1 MRRGLPTQ
9 EDLGSHLRAPAVS
22 SRVGLWL
29 GICFAVAFLT
39 GLVSHWG
46 QLPDPVIGFPARP
59 RWGYRVTQG
68 LHVTAGTAAV
78 PLLLVKLWSVY
89 HRLLARPPRAGWA
102 LVRHLA
108 ERASILALV
117 AGAVFQLVTG
127 LANATQWY
135 PWAFSFRSTHY
146 AVAWLVVGALLLHV
160 AVQLPT
166 VRAALGRGVDVDP
179 RDAPGRRPPAGLSRR
194 GLLRSTWLGSEAAV
208 LLTAGGSVPWLRE
221 VSVFAVTTGEGPGG
235 VPVNTT
241 AREAQVV
248 APALATGFRLV
259 VSHGDREVSLTREEL
274 LALPQDEVEL
284 PIACVEGWSASGR
297 WSGVRLRRLLDHVGA
312 PPGRSLRVDSL
323 QERGPFRSTV
333 LPAHF
338 ADDELTLL
346 ALGLAGEPL
355 ALDHGYPCRLIA
367 PNRPGVLQTKWVS
380 RIEVR

>member
-39 GLVSHWG
+39 GLVSHWA
-46 QLPDPVIGFPARP
+46 QLPDPAIGFPTRP

-89 HRLLARPPRAGWA
+89 HRLVARPPRGGWA

-135 PWAFSFRSTHY
+135 PWSFSFRSTHY
-146 AVAWLVVGALLLHV
+146 AVAWLVAGALLLHV

-166 VRAALGRGVDVDP
+166 VRAALGRDVDLDP
-179 RDAPGRRPPAGLSRR
+179 VDGPGHRPPAGLSRR
-194 GLLRSTWLGSEAAV
+194 GLLRSTWLASGAAV
-208 LLTAGGSVPWLRE
+208 LATAGGSVPWLRD
-221 VSVFAVTTGEGPGG
+221 VSVLAVTTGDGPGG

-241 AREAQVV
+241 AREARVT
-248 APALATGFRLV
+248 APALADGFRLV
-259 VSHGDREVSLTREEL
+259 VSHGDRTVELTREEL

-297 WSGVRLRRLLDHVGA
+297 WSGVRLRRILDLVDA
-312 PPGRSLRVDSL
+312 PAGRSLRVDSL

-333 LPAHF
+333 LPGHF
-338 ADDELTLL
+338 ADDDLTLL

-367 PNRPGVLQTKWVS
+367 PNRPGVLQTKWVA
-380 RIEVR
+380 RIEVQ

>member
-1 MRRGLPTQ
+1 M
-9 EDLGSHLRAPAVS
+9 
-22 SRVGLWL
+22 
-29 GICFAVAFLT
+29 
-39 GLVSHWG
+39 
-46 QLPDPVIGFPARP
+46 
-59 RWGYRVTQG
+59 
-68 LHVTAGTAAV
+68 
-78 PLLLVKLWSVY
+78 
-89 HRLLARPPRAGWA
+89 
-102 LVRHLA
+102 
-108 ERASILALV
+108 
-117 AGAVFQLVTG
+117 
-127 LANATQWY
+127 
-135 PWAFSFRSTHY
+135 
-146 AVAWLVVGALLLHV
+146 
-160 AVQLPT
+160 
-166 VRAALGRGVDVDP
+166 
-179 RDAPGRRPPAGLSRR
+179 
-194 GLLRSTWLGSEAAV
+194 